1 MNLLNSLDKWIRS
14 LRRQFHREPELS
26 FNEYRTQEKIISV
39 LGELGIDCR
48 KIADTGVIADIHGDE
63 SGPCIAIRSDTDALA
78 VVERST
84 GFNKDYISRNPGV
97 MHACGHDG
105 HMAIVLGV
113 ARLLQEQRE
122 SFRGSVRLIFQ
133 PAEEVPPGG
142 AVKVIEEGGLEG
154 VDAIVGLHIFGD
166 VDVGAVNIRP
176 GPFMASSNRFTV
188 KIFGKGGHH
197 STPDYCID
205 PIVIAAEFVSSL
217 KPMISEKVDLSDYAL
232 GFGTVHSGKQFNRTP
247 DDIEIVGSFRTFDD
261 KDTEAIKMTMS
272 SLLDSLMDVY
282 SHKDHKG
289 VPSYKLDVQCGYP
302 VLFNDPVFT
311 NTASGLLKNR
321 FPGVNDDAAAIFGA
335 EDFAY
340 YLQQVPG
347 MYAIIGTRN
356 VEKGIVEGN
365 HSSSFDIDEDVLMTG
380 VELLH
385 SVALAFLKDPGAY
398 LG

>member
-1 MNLLNSLDKWIRS
+1 MNSLDEWIRS

-26 FNEYRTQEKIISV
+26 FNECRTQEKIISV

-48 KIADTGVIADIHGDE
+48 KIADTGVIADIHGNE
-63 SGPCIAIRSDTDALA
+63 PGPCIGIRSDTDALA

-84 GFNKDYISRNPGV
+84 VFNGDYISLNPGV

-113 ARLLQEQRE
+113 ARLLQEQRD

-142 AVKVIEEGGLEG
+142 AARVIGEGGLEG
-154 VDAIVGLHIFGD
+154 VDAIIGLHIFGD
-166 VDVGAVNIRP
+166 VDVGTVNIRP

-197 STPDYCID
+197 SNQDHCVD
-205 PIVIAAEFVSSL
+205 PIIIAAEFISSLNSSISQRVSS
-217 KPMISEKVDLSDYAL
+217 SEYAL

-247 DDIEIVGSFRTFDD
+247 DELEIVGSFRTFDD
-261 KDTEAIKMTMS
+261 KDTEAIKETMF
-272 SLLDSLMDVY
+272 SLLDSLM
-282 SHKDHKG
+282 SAHFHKDHKG
-289 VPSYKLDVQCGYP
+289 LPSYELDIQYGYP
-302 VLFNDPVFT
+302 VLFNDPLFT
-311 NTASGLLKNR
+311 ETASDLLKNR
-321 FPGVNDDAAAIFGA
+321 FPGVNTNAKAIFGA

-347 MYAIIGTRN
+347 MYTIIGTRN

-380 VELLH
+380 VELLR
-385 SVALAFLKDPGAY
+385 SVALDFLKDPGEY